1 MNVDPVVLIPVPPMP
16 SALEAEHALLGM
28 ILFDNAVVKNLGE
41 GVTAD
46 AFGEP
51 YHARLW
57 DMATRLIERG
67 RLAEPT
73 ALHERLKEDPTYIQ
87 AGGLTFL
94 ADLVDKAPPSRHA
107 PDYAARVNDAARRRE
122 IIRIAG
128 EAAQAARDPEQ
139 EPFTVI
145 SATDAAMSAL
155 LVAAAPD
162 GHTLVDARV
171 AANEVVAEMD
181 HEAENGISP
190 GIYCGLECV
199 DGALMGLF
207 PNELGVVA
215 GRPSMGKSGLVRAIM
230 MGAARKNPDMLFPF
244 FCLEMDKR
252 QMSRRNLSALSYE
265 LGTGIPYRVMKRG
278 RDLDGEQRAE
288 LAAMGARM
296 PANFLL
302 DETSLLTLDHVR
314 RRLLALSK
322 RGKIGAAAIDYLQIM
337 DFTALLRMGVNMTT
351 AIGMVTSGLK
361 QLAKQLGIPLILL
374 SQLSRKCEE
383 RDNKRPQLSDL
394 RESGSIEQDASWVL
408 FVYRDA
414 YYLEREGPKRGTT
427 HDEHALQIAGAYR
440 DMEVI
445 GAKSR
450 EGPIGTTHQRYIAE
464 CDVIENMGMGR

>member
-1 MNVDPVVLIPVPPMP
+1 MLAQLNIPPP
-16 SALEAEHALLGM
+16 SALEAEHAVIGAV
-28 ILFDNAVVKNLGE
+28 LFDNAAANRLPE
-41 GVTAD
+41 PLTAE

-51 YHARLW
+51 LHARIWEL
-57 DMATRLIERG
+57 ATGLISRG

-73 ALHERLKEDPTYIQ
+73 ALDERLKGDPTYD
-87 AGGLTFL
+87 ASGGLKYL
-94 ADLVDKAPPSRHA
+94 ASMVEGAPHVGVIGEYVR
-107 PDYAARVNDAARRRE
+107 RVNDASRRRE

-128 EAAQAARDPEQ
+128 EAAQAARDPDQ
-139 EPFTVI
+139 EPFSVI
-145 SATDAAMSAL
+145 SQADDAMSAL
-155 LVAAAPD
+155 MVAAAPD
-162 GHTLVDARV
+162 GHTLVDARA
-171 AANEVVAEMD
+171 AANEAVAEMD
-181 HEAENGISP
+181 YEAEHGISP
-190 GIYCGLECV
+190 GIYCGLDCI

-215 GRPSMGKSGLVRAIM
+215 GRPSMGKSGLVRAVM
-230 MGAARKNPDMLFPF
+230 MGAARKNPELLFPF

-265 LGTGIPYRVMKRG
+265 LGSGIPYRAMKRG
-278 RDLDGEQRAE
+278 RDLTGEQRAE
-288 LAAMGARM
+288 LAAMGARV
-296 PANFLL
+296 PSNFLL

-337 DFTALLRMGVNMTT
+337 DFTQLLRMGVNMTT
-351 AIGMVTSGLK
+351 AVGMVTSGIK
-361 QLAKQLGIPLILL
+361 QLAKQLGIPIILL

-408 FVYRDA
+408 FVYRDV
-414 YYLEREGPKRGTT
+414 YYLEREGPRRGTG
-427 HDEHALQIAGAYR
+427 HEEHALQVAGAYR

-464 CDVIENMGMGR
+464 CDVIENLGNH

>member
-1 MNVDPVVLIPVPPMP
+1 MTDAVLIAPHALP
-16 SALEAEHALLGM
+16 SALEAEHALLG
-28 ILFDNAVVKNLGE
+28 IVLFDNGAVKHLGE
-41 GVTAD
+41 PVTAD
-46 AFGEP
+46 SFGEP
-51 YHARLW
+51 YHGRLW
-57 DMATRLIERG
+57 AIATGLIERG

-73 ALHERLKEDPTYIQ
+73 APAERLSEDPAFIQ
-87 AGGLTFL
+87 TGGLTFL
-94 ADLVDKAPPSRHA
+94 ADLVDKAPPSKHA
-107 PDYAARVNDAARRRE
+107 ADYARRVNDASRRRE

-145 SATDAAMSAL
+145 TGADAAMSAL
-155 LVAAAPD
+155 MVAAAPD
-162 GHTLVDARV
+162 GHTLTDARA
-171 AANEVVAEMD
+171 AANDVVAEMD
-181 HEAENGISP
+181 HEAANGISP
-190 GIYCGLECV
+190 GIYCGLECI

-215 GRPSMGKSGLVRAIM
+215 GRPSMGKSGLVRAAM
-230 MGAARKNPDMLFPF
+230 MGAARKNPELLFPF

-265 LGTGIPYRVMKRG
+265 LGSGIPYRSMKRG
-278 RDLDGEQRAE
+278 RDLSGEQRAE

-314 RRLLALSK
+314 RRLIALSK

-383 RDNKRPQLSDL
+383 RDNKRPMLSDL

-414 YYLEREGPKRGTT
+414 YYLEREGPKRGTSP
-427 HDEHALQIAGAYR
+427 DEHALQVAGSYR

-464 CDVIENMGMGR
+464 CDVIENIRGHA